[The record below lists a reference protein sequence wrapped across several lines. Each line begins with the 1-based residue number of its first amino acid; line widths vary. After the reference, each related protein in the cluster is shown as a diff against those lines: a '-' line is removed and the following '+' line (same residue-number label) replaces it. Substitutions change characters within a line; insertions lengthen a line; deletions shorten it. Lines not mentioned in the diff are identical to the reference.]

1 MWLHRSTENSTG
13 RTLRALG
20 ITRRLRHTSR
30 IKTCGRALAGELARR
45 YAGTISSVAFD
56 PAFIIDKSDPELR
69 KRWPSGL
76 SGLFWSVM
84 AALFA
89 RPPAVAGEPIA
100 DLMLLSR
107 DRSTINGAMFK
118 LDKRVDGPRG
128 RPGEAEEILAGT

>member
-1 MWLHRSTENSTG
+1 
-13 RTLRALG
+13 
-20 ITRRLRHTSR
+20 
-30 IKTCGRALAGELARR
+30 
-45 YAGTISSVAFD
+45 
-56 PAFIIDKSDPELR
+56 
-69 KRWPSGL
+69 
-76 SGLFWSVM
+76 M

-128 RPGEAEEILAGT
+128 RPGEAGETLAGT